1 MSTTQQH
8 WLPHS
13 KALHLVYRR
22 KDASNAKV
30 IRWRALLFMAQ
41 VDLKTLRQIR
51 ETERLVLSLT
61 GDGVNAADEE
71 ALMGNFKR

>member
-1 MSTTQQH
+1 
-8 WLPHS
+8 
-13 KALHLVYRR
+13 
-22 KDASNAKV
+22 V

-51 ETERLVLSLT
+51 ETVRLVLSLT

-71 ALMGNFKR
+71 PLMGNFKR